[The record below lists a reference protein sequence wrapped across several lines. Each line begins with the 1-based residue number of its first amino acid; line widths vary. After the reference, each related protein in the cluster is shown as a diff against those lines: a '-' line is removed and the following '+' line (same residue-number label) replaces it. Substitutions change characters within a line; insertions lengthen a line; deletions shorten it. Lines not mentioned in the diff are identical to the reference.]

1 MHSMGNGTEQVKNEL
16 LTNELFQPDRTIIV
30 TGGAG
35 FIGSN
40 FILYMLETYPD
51 IVVNFAAESHVDR
64 SIEAPS
70 VFLETNITG
79 TAVLMDACCK
89 YGIRRFHQVSTD
101 EVYGDLPLD
110 RPDLLFD
117 EETPLRTSSPYSA
130 SKASADLLVQ
140 AYCRTYGLQ
149 ATISRCS
156 NNYGP
161 FQFPEKFIPR
171 MILNALEDKPLPVYG
186 KGINVRDWLYV
197 TDHCRAVDLIIHR
210 G

>member
-1 MHSMGNGTEQVKNEL
+1 M
-16 LTNELFQPDRTIIV
+16 
-30 TGGAG
+30 
-35 FIGSN
+35 
-40 FILYMLETYPD
+40 
-51 IVVNFAAESHVDR
+51 
-64 SIEAPS
+64 
-70 VFLETNITG
+70 FLETNITG

-89 YGIRRFHQVSTD
+89 YGIRRFYQVSTD

-197 TDHCRAVDLIIHR
+197 TDHCRAIDTSMIYAELGWKPETRFEVGIRKTIRWYCENFDYHFTNI
-210 G
+210 